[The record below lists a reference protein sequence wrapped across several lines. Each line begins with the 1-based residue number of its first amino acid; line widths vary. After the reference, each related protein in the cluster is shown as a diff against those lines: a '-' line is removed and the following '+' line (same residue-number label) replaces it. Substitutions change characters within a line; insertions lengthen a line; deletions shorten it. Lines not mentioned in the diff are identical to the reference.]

1 MTKREKV
8 KLLTF
13 LKEASTHLKNNELD
27 EALYMI
33 DEAFDAIDGM
43 QTDTEEIDDWSTSM
57 EARVD
62 RLEQRLTWM
71 EMASGFGVF
80 GRRGGDIS

>member
-1 MTKREKV
+1 MTKREKT

-13 LKEASTHLKNNELD
+13 LKEAASHMKAGEFD
-27 EALYMI
+27 EALYMV
-33 DEAFDAIDGM
+33 DEAFDAVDGM
-43 QTDTEEIDDWSTSM
+43 EIDTEEIDDWSTSM

>member
-1 MTKREKV
+1 MTKREKT

-13 LKEASTHLKNNELD
+13 LKEAASHMKAGEFD
-27 EALYMI
+27 EALYMV

-43 QTDTEEIDDWSTSM
+43 QTAAEEIDDWSAEI

-62 RLEQRLTWM
+62 KLEQRLTWM